1 MRFDPKLNNGSWKK
15 EGSPSRSVRSSG
27 GRPAAARA
35 SLPPSLDKWLE
46 KLRPPTLMSSTI
58 ELMTILY
65 QGRGRR
71 EAGCLAARGHIWG
84 KTQRKRRRYLD
95 GGREVPPIFSDCNH
109 DQLLQSWT

>member
-15 EGSPSRSVRSSG
+15 EGSPSLALSAARVAGG
-27 GRPAAARA
+27 GRTC
-35 SLPPSLDKWLE
+35 LPLSLDKWLE

-71 EAGCLAARGHIWG
+71 EAGWLAARGAHMEKNAEEEKKI
-84 KTQRKRRRYLD
+84 
-95 GGREVPPIFSDCNH
+95 S
-109 DQLLQSWT
+109 

>member
-1 MRFDPKLNNGSWKK
+1 M
-15 EGSPSRSVRSSG
+15 
-27 GRPAAARA
+27 GRGKRRGLPLSLCPQLGWPAAAARA

-95 GGREVPPIFSDCNH
+95 GGREVPPIFSDCNPCH
-109 DQLLQSWT
+109 DQLLPS